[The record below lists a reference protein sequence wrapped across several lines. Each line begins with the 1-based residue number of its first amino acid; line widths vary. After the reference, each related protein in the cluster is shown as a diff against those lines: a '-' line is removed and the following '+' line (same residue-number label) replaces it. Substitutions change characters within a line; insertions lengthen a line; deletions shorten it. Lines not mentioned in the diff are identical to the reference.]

1 MTADVDNASNPKEK
15 VTLKKQLGLMNGVT
29 IIVGVIVGSGI
40 FISPKGVLQEAGSVG
55 VSLVI
60 WISCGILSLIGALC
74 YAELGTSIIKSG
86 GDYAYIN
93 EAFGPL
99 PAFLY
104 LWVALLIIMPTGHAI
119 ISITFANYILYPVF
133 GTCVPPE
140 NAVRLIAALVLYFYI
155 PLFSSVLQ
163 ALEEESSWKQ
173 NKSALANSASSMQ
186 SLMAKDLDLML
197 IIVNNIYVDNDSAEY
212 YRLCILTF
220 INCYN
225 VTWATRVQG
234 IFTFTKILALVI
246 IIFAGIIYLG
256 IGEKN
261 AFENAF
267 DESTTDPGHIA
278 LAFYSGIFSFAGWN
292 YLNFVTEELKDP
304 YKNLPR
310 AIWISMP
317 LVTIIYFLANVAY
330 FSVLTPQEILAS
342 NAVAVKC
349 RVEGPGE
356 VVHLQ
361 FGIFSGKLLGKKP
374 LPKSEVMVQYKIEMW
389 GSTNVIL
396 TVKTCIKLLFPSQLF
411 LKKIYPFIF
420 QTYNDCS
427 YEKIE
432 VTIYSLSQSIK

>member
-342 NAVAVKC
+342 NAVAVVLFLHYLKKC

-374 LPKSEVMVQYKIEMW
+374 LPKSELSSQ
-389 GSTNVIL
+389 NVFSVYFL
-396 TVKTCIKLLFPSQLF
+396 LNVLLLNALLFLMKYMMMDGQSF
-411 LKKIYPFIF
+411 KI
-420 QTYNDCS
+420 
-427 YEKIE
+427 
-432 VTIYSLSQSIK
+432 